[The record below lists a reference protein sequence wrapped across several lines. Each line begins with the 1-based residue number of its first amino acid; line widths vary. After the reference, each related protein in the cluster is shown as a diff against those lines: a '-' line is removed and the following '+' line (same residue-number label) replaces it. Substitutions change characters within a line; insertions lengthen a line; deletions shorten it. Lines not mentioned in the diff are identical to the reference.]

1 MSGTE
6 LDRLVL
12 REVCRGEEAVR
23 KAVLHVD
30 RMLRRRGY
38 GPLEPRF
45 PEKSKLS
52 AFSVHS
58 CYLARRV
65 ENRSRA
71 AATETIDDPKLRKRV
86 EIALSVE
93 ELGSSIDLC
102 ASPGTP
108 ANRETDSI
116 CVLACALDVKPGV
129 VELKG
134 FHEIVQELEATR
146 GLVLVQDK
154 MTTPAKKS
162 QKASHAATPLEVFRY
177 SELFFDRVRCQVWPK
192 CVPLDGRAAL
202 FELYLHFER
211 FHEDDSNANNLL
223 KAATLLRHDLQT
235 DPDLERRLLERKRK
249 ELKRYFS
256 SDPVSRYFGA
266 EEDDLLLV
274 RTCNYG
280 EEPKVELRVVCKP
293 VQTTVSKAS
302 SA

>member
-12 REVCRGEEAVR
+12 REVYRGEEAVK
-23 KAVLHVD
+23 KAVVHVD

-58 CYLARRV
+58 CYLARRIR
-65 ENRSRA
+65 NRSLA
-71 AATETIDDPKLRKRV
+71 AVQETVDDPKIRQRV
-86 EIALSVE
+86 DVALS
-93 ELGSSIDLC
+93 LDPLSAQI
-102 ASPGTP
+102 
-108 ANRETDSI
+108 REPDSV

-134 FHEIVQELEATR
+134 FHEIVSELEATR

-162 QKASHAATPLEVFRY
+162 QKACHASTPLEVFRY
-177 SELFFDRVRCQVWPK
+177 AELFFDRVQCQVWPK

-202 FELYLHFER
+202 FELYLHFQR
-211 FHEDDSNANNLL
+211 FHEDDSNPSNLINS
-223 KAATLLRHDLQT
+223 AELLRKDLAD

-256 SDPVSRYFGA
+256 SDPVSRYFGVD
-266 EEDDLLLV
+266 EDDLLLV

-280 EEPKVELRVVCKP
+280 EEPKLELRVVCKP

-302 SA
+302 SV